1 MLETTQ
7 MVTIAHLISSHSA
20 VFLNSSQAWK
30 AWETQDKLHTRTW
43 RPTLLLWIR
52 IRAWMSRGASL
63 ESKKSRENFSPKS
76 MSWLQ
81 PPHSHVS
88 WGLGLGPEPGPRL
101 GREWGKLLPRD
112 RACSCSNLALSRSCS
127 PLPFQPQPQ
136 LTSLP
141 RLQAVA
147 TACMTPAASMEKEKA
162 LSRKPGDEKSVMV
175 GVRLIGS

>member
-1 MLETTQ
+1 
-7 MVTIAHLISSHSA
+7 
-20 VFLNSSQAWK
+20 
-30 AWETQDKLHTRTW
+30 
-43 RPTLLLWIR
+43 
-52 IRAWMSRGASL
+52 MSRGASL

-88 WGLGLGPEPGPRL
+88 WGPGLGPEPGPVL

-112 RACSCSNLALSRSCS
+112 SACSCSSFALSRSCS

-162 LSRKPGDEKSVMV
+162 LSRKPGDERGVDRGKSDRPLR
-175 GVRLIGS
+175 VRRPKETANLQFQNFLTPDPAIYQWSSLGASHRRRKGT